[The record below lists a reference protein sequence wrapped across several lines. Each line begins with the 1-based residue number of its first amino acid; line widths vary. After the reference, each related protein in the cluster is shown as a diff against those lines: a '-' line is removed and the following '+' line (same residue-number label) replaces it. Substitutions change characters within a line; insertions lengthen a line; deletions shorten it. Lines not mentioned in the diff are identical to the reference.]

1 MSGPD
6 LESSQNGG
14 FFPRSGPILFS
25 VPIIALFAAITS
37 GSLTF
42 LDYVHVITGGMWTG
56 IDLFM
61 GIFGRT
67 VMTKISPM
75 SRVEV
80 AKRLTPTMLFLMPSI
95 AAVATTA
102 GYILAKKI
110 GLWNPSSPYITAT
123 IVVVLILLV
132 QGFGILLPNELR
144 VFREIRKERPDTDEK
159 VRLAVQDRVQ
169 AVYVPVIVICPLTD
183 FMFTFAPSVPNVWLK
198 DAWVVV
204 NMPEKPKI

>member
-1 MSGPD
+1 MTVTPPGSASTASGPRPGA
-6 LESSQNGG
+6 SQNGG
-14 FFPRSGPILFS
+14 FFPKSGPILFS
-25 VPIIALFAAITS
+25 VPIIAFVAAIIS
-37 GSLTF
+37 GSLTI
-42 LDYVHVITGGMWTG
+42 LDYIHVITGGMWTG

-102 GYILAKKI
+102 GYVLANQI

-123 IVVVLILLV
+123 IIVVLLV

-144 VFREIRKERPDTDEK
+144 VFREIRKERPDADK
-159 VRLAVQDRVQ
+159 IVKLSLRNLNVSGSQ
-169 AVYVPVIVICPLTD
+169 AIFQIIIIYIMANLT
-183 FMFTFAPSVPNVWLK
+183 
-198 DAWVVV
+198 
-204 NMPEKPKI
+204 I

>member
-6 LESSQNGG
+6 LGASQNGG

-25 VPIIALFAAITS
+25 VPIIAFVVALIS

-95 AAVATTA
+95 AAFATAA
-102 GYILAKKI
+102 GYVLANQI
-110 GLWNPSSPYITAT
+110 GLWNLSSPYITAT
-123 IVVVLILLV
+123 IIVVLILLV
-132 QGFGILLPNELR
+132 QGFGVLLPNELR
-144 VFREIRKERPDTDEK
+144 VFREIRKERPDTDK
-159 VRLAVQDRVQ
+159 IVKLSLRNLNVSGSQ
-169 AVYVPVIVICPLTD
+169 AIFQVIIIYIMANLT
-183 FMFTFAPSVPNVWLK
+183 
-198 DAWVVV
+198 
-204 NMPEKPKI
+204 I